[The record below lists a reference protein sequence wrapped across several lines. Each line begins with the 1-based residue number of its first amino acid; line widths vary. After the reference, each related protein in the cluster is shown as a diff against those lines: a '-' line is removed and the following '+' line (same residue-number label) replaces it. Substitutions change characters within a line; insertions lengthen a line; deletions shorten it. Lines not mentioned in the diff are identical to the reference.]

1 MSTDQQWFYFFEE
14 KGFLFLFY
22 ISLPTRSNCKTGN
35 SWAVQKRTAG
45 MKLVGGLDD
54 LQGLLQ
60 AEQFYD
66 SMKCNLSAQEVAFCL
81 TSCSTKATTGT
92 HTFFHH
98 EY

>member
-1 MSTDQQWFYFFEE
+1 
-14 KGFLFLFY
+14 
-22 ISLPTRSNCKTGN
+22 
-35 SWAVQKRTAG
+35 

-66 SMKCNLSAQEVAFCL
+66 SMKCNLSAQEVVFCL

-92 HTFFHH
+92 HIFFHH